1 MVKIVRSE
9 PYQAPVESEQLTD
22 AGRIARMLEK
32 MSKHYSPLTIEIP
45 GYKMHYTSCIV
56 EVDKPYVLLDQLMPA
71 SGHDKLMAERKIH
84 ASGKL
89 DGVDIQ
95 FITTLVRADVQ
106 KNMLTYYLKL
116 PEVLHYQQRRQAY
129 RVRIPMSR
137 TLRVL
142 IDNND
147 GSMTAGEL
155 HDLSHGG
162 VGKIIPEGQNKI
174 RQGHQYECVIE
185 LPCGEWLYCTVEMR
199 YLKNTNSR
207 KRQLIGAQFIDL
219 SKIQKRLIARCISA
233 LELEEIRKRAM
244 L

>member
-9 PYQAPVESEQLTD
+9 PHQEPVESEELCD
-22 AGRIARMLEK
+22 PGRIARLLDN
-32 MSKHYSPLTIEIP
+32 MSKHYSPLTIKIP

-56 EVDKPYVLLDQLMPA
+56 EVDKPYILLDQLMPT
-71 SGHDKLMAERKIH
+71 SGHDKLMAERKLH
-84 ASGKL
+84 ATGKL

-95 FITTLVRADVQ
+95 FSTTLVRADVQ
-106 KNMLTYYLKL
+106 KNILTYYLKL
-116 PEVLHYQQRRQAY
+116 PETLHYQQRRQAY
-129 RVRIPMSR
+129 RVRIPVSKQ
-137 TLRVL
+137 LRVL

-147 GSMTAGEL
+147 DTMTAGEL

-174 RQGHQYECVIE
+174 RQGKQYECVIE
-185 LPCGEWLYCTVEMR
+185 LPCGEWLFCTVEMR
-199 YLKNTNSR
+199 YLKKPNSR
-207 KRQLIGAQFIDL
+207 KRQLIGAKFIDL
-219 SKIQKRLIARCISA
+219 SKIQKRLIARCISE

>member
-9 PYQAPVESEQLTD
+9 PYQVPIESEQLTD
-22 AGRIARMLEK
+22 PGRIARLLEK

-56 EVDKPYVLLDQLMPA
+56 EVDKPYVLLDQLMPS
-71 SGHDKLMAERKIH
+71 SGHDKIMAERKVH

-89 DGVDIQ
+89 NGVDIQ
-95 FITTLVRADVQ
+95 FTSTLVRADVQ

-137 TLRVL
+137 QLHIL

-147 GSMTAGEL
+147 STMIAGEL

-162 VGKIIPEGQNKI
+162 VGKIIPEDQNKI
-174 RQGHQYECVIE
+174 QTGNRYECVIE
-185 LPCGEWLYCTVEMR
+185 LPCREWLYCTVEIR
-199 YLKNTNSR
+199 YQKNIKSR
-207 KRQLIGAQFIDL
+207 KRQLIGAKFIDL
-219 SKIQKRLIARCISA
+219 SKIQKRLIARCISE